1 MKIKLT
7 LLGALGC
14 LLLGASGVAAAA
26 PAPTPMPLWPDAVTA
41 HGPTRGPEQV
51 GRNGK
56 GVGAVSNISQPRME
70 IYRAEHPNGSAV
82 VVIGGGGY
90 FRIQMANESVPVAQ
104 WLSALGVTAAVLYYR
119 LPGDGWPAAAPFQ
132 DGQRAVRLLRAHAAE
147 LGIDPQKI
155 GVIGM
160 SAGGNLAAI
169 ISTRFDT
176 NFYEALDDADKLSAR
191 PDFEGLIY
199 PVISLQPPF
208 DTTRSRR
215 ELGTQKDAVEAYS
228 AELHVTHSTPPTF
241 LAQAAD
247 DPIAAIGNSLVM
259 FNALHAQSVPAEMHV
274 FENGGHGW
282 GLGVP
287 GSLVSAWPRL
297 FATWARSHGFMGGTP
312 VGPAPSATPAPARE
326 RDDG

>member
-1 MKIKLT
+1 MKIKWT

-14 LLLGASGVAAAA
+14 LLLGACGEATAATA
-26 PAPTPMPLWPDAVTA
+26 PSSILLWPDTVTA
-41 HGPTRGPEQV
+41 HGPTRGPEQI
-51 GRNGK
+51 GSSGK
-56 GVGAVSNISQPRME
+56 GRGAVSNISQPRLE
-70 IYRAEHPNGSAV
+70 IYRPEHPDGTAV
-82 VVIGGGGY
+82 VVIGGGY

-119 LPGDGWPAAAPFQ
+119 LPGDGWPAVAPFQ
-132 DGQRAVRLLRAHAAE
+132 DGQRAMRLLRAHATE
-147 LGIDPQKI
+147 LGIDSQKI
-155 GVIGM
+155 GVIGL

-169 ISTRFDT
+169 IATRFDT
-176 NFYEALDDADKLSAR
+176 NFYDPLDDADKRSAR

-228 AELHVTHSTPPTF
+228 AELHVTHATPPTF

-247 DPIAAIGNSLVM
+247 DPIAAVGNSLVM
-259 FNALHAQSVPAEMHV
+259 FNALHAQSVPAEMHI

-282 GLGVP
+282 GLGLP
-287 GSLVSAWPRL
+287 GSLVSTWPRL
-297 FATWARSHGFMGGTP
+297 FATWARSRGFMGG
-312 VGPAPSATPAPARE
+312 VPALPPPSATPATAQE
-326 RDDG
+326 HDEG